1 MPTLVVLYV
10 ILGSGMAWGYTTS
23 KKNPR
28 KPIPKFVSI
37 LSAAAIVVIALLSPF
52 LSGGDDYQGIEA
64 EFRRSYLTKL
74 AENLGQ
80 QVVGP
85 GKVLVIHSYD
95 EKEERSR
102 ERLEKSIEYLE
113 EGFAGTATI
122 AKTVNP
128 IPPSTNSEDEDYFE
142 VTGKQLNDIV
152 EASPECNIVVFL
164 ISLPYGIDELVQM
177 RQFHFPAPE
186 GSDAAELEAENPPF
200 KKFDAK
206 KLPVF
211 GVTVSTNLRDLKYLI
226 QQKRISSAIAWNPN
240 ADLETEVTDL
250 PDDLNEVFAMRY
262 MLVNSNN
269 VDKIAASYGKF
280 FRAEKK

>member
-1 MPTLVVLYV
+1 MATLVILYV

-37 LSAAAIVVIALLSPF
+37 LSASAIVVIALISPF
-52 LSGGDDYQGIEA
+52 ISGGDDHQGIES

-95 EKEERSR
+95 EKEERSA
-102 ERLEKSIEYLE
+102 ERLEKSLE
-113 EGFAGTATI
+113 FLAEGFKGTAEIT
-122 AKTVNP
+122 KTVNP
-128 IPPSTNSEDEDYFE
+128 IPPSNNPEEDYYE
-142 VTGKQLNDIV
+142 VTGKQLNQII

-164 ISLPYGIDELVQM
+164 ISLPYSIDELVQM
-177 RQFHFPAPE
+177 RQFHFPAAE
-186 GSDAAELEAENPPF
+186 GTDEAELEAENPPF
-200 KKFDAK
+200 KKFDVK
-206 KLPVF
+206 KLPVM
-211 GVTVSTNLRDLKYLI
+211 GVTVSTNLRDLKFLI
-226 QQKRISSAIAWNPN
+226 ENKRINAAVAWNPN
-240 ADLETEVTDL
+240 ADLENEVTDL

-262 MLVNSNN
+262 MLVSSEN
-269 VDKIAASYGKF
+269 VDKVASTYPKF
-280 FRAEKK
+280 FRSEKK